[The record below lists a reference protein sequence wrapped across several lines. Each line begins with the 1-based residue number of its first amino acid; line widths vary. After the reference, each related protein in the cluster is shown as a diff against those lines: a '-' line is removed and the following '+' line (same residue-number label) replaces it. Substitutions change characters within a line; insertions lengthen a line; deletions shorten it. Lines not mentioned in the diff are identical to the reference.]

1 MAPSHAKSLFL
12 YFGALLAH
20 PIPTGDK
27 VSSASSSELPLVRL
41 IPAAVLAQDLAVTF
55 LQEAE
60 EGEDDAVL
68 ADGEAEHSG
77 NGKKKLKKKIKALEI
92 KEEARRRKI
101 ANEHAKKK
109 IKKKIKATEKQ
120 MDAKERKDEAA
131 EKKAAEHHGGGG
143 DDAVS
148 WVLAGGVGG

>member
-1 MAPSHAKSLFL
+1 MMLFL

-20 PIPTGDK
+20 PIPSGNT
-27 VSSASSSELPLVRL
+27 VMSAAASELPLEVPQS
-41 IPAAVLAQDLAVTF
+41 IPAAAAVSF

-68 ADGEAEHSG
+68 ADGEAEHGG

-92 KEEARRRKI
+92 KEDARRRKM

-109 IKKKIKATEKQ
+109 IKKKIKGEEKVA
-120 MDAKERKDEAA
+120 DAKERKDG
-131 EKKAAEHHGGGG
+131 AAEHKAAKEHHEDGDGEGE
-143 DDAVS
+143 DDAADDS
-148 WVLAGGVGG
+148 QETM

>member
-1 MAPSHAKSLFL
+1 MAPSHAMSLFL

-27 VSSASSSELPLVRL
+27 VLSAASSELPLVRL